1 MELNHLQVFF
11 EVAKN
16 GSFTEAAQKLN
27 ISQSALSRSVAL
39 LEESENV
46 VLFERSKRGLKLT
59 DVGEEVFRNC
69 QEMFQVLNK
78 ISEVCRGRRETIEG
92 PLKFATTD
100 HVTNHLLLMPLQNFR
115 SEFPLVIPSIFNATY
130 SEIIEHLRTTE
141 IEFGLTFTKPVAPQI
156 DYQTIGAEIVMAL
169 VVHADV
175 WRENKAATQ
184 AATLDRVLSKVGYI
198 SSIGSSTQTKPSQ
211 LLIELFGKLPRIG
224 FEANSQETQKR
235 VCLSRGGVAYLAR
248 FMVEQEIKSG
258 TLHEITL
265 RVPHVFSLYVATR
278 KGRVLSNG
286 AKLFLERLNLALT

>member
-16 GSFTEAAQKLN
+16 GSFTEASRRLN

-59 DVGEEVFRNC
+59 DVGEEVFRKC
-69 QEMFQVLNK
+69 QEVFQVLNK
-78 ISEVCRGRRETIEG
+78 ISEVCRGQREAIEG

-100 HVTNHLLLMPLQNFR
+100 HVTNHLLLSPLQNFR
-115 SEFPLVIPSIFNATY
+115 SEFPLVVPSIFNATY
-130 SEIIEHLRTTE
+130 TEIIEHLRTTE
-141 IEFGLTFTKPVAPQI
+141 IEFGLTFTKPAAPQI
-156 DYQTIGAEIVMAL
+156 EYQTIGTEIVMAL
-169 VVHADV
+169 VVQSDV
-175 WRENKAATQ
+175 WRENKAANQ
-184 AATLDRVLSKVGYI
+184 SATLDKVLSKVGYI
-198 SSIGSSTQTKPSQ
+198 GSIGSASQTKPSR
-211 LLIELFGKLPRIG
+211 LLLELFGKMPRIG

-258 TLHEITL
+258 VLQDITL
-265 RVPHVFSLYVATR
+265 LDPHVFSLYVATR
-278 KGRVLSNG
+278 KGRVLSAA
-286 AKLFLERLNLALT
+286 AKLFLERLNIALT